1 MKRIL
6 FISTRSPY
14 SGRYSGDVLR
24 SQKIIN
30 LLEKNY
36 NLDICCLSKEKVN
49 IKKTN
54 LTVFNYPNFFL
65 KILFC
70 LISFIRFRPI
80 HFGLFYS
87 NEMNL
92 FVQNNAN
99 NYDYLFFYH
108 IRSSQY
114 LPKNFYGKTI
124 IEMGDL
130 YSENYFQTYNYL
142 KIYNPL
148 KYIYFLESLLTIK
161 LEKKIFDI
169 FDKIILFSKNDVR
182 KISNKFKNKIF
193 QIDESVEKIIKKF
206 SFSKKSSKILFI
218 GNINYLPNFL
228 ACRDFIKNIF
238 PKLKLQYPQIKFLVI
253 GEINE
258 INKKLLSIDQS
269 VEILGPKNNLSSY
282 IKNSICGLANL
293 KIASGVQGKV
303 LTYMSF
309 GLPVICSQRV
319 AQNFGSNV
327 LTYKNETDLIK
338 IIISLKNNK
347 SKSIVY
353 SKKSLKFSKNLNW
366 RNVSKKYLK
375 LF

>member
-92 FVQNNAN
+92 FIQNNAN

-238 PKLKLQYPQIKFLVI
+238 PKLKLQYPRIKFLVI